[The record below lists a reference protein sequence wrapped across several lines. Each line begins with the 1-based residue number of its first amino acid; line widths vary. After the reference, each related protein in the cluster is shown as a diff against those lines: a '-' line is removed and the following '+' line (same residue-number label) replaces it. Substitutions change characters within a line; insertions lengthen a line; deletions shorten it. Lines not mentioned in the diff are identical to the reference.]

1 MRKLPFY
8 LLSAVLLIA
17 YSSCKQQNAS
27 SDDGTA
33 SFSKDSLKQHIRIL
47 ASDSFQGRKPFSPG
61 EILAVDYMKNAFK
74 NIGLEPGNGNSYLQD
89 VPMVEITP
97 NADAVMKVQSA
108 KGNFE
113 LKKMTDFVIST
124 ENTDSL
130 ISLNND
136 ELIFAGYGV
145 VAPEYHWNDYAG
157 IDVKGKVVLVLV
169 NDPGFGTSDTTIFK
183 GNTMTYYGRWTYK
196 YEEAARQG
204 AKACLIIHN
213 TAAASYPFSVVQ
225 NSWGISNLY
234 LNKQGTKEPRLA
246 LQGWVSADAAQKL
259 FAAAGKDTSLIVS
272 ANKNTFKTIS
282 FGEKLSLNVKVKAAY
297 NTSHNVIAK
306 ITGTKRPDEYII
318 YTAHW
323 DHLGIGK
330 PDENGDSIY
339 NGAID
344 NASGSAAL
352 IEMSRAFKNL
362 KVKPE
367 RTVVFLSVTAEEQG
381 LLGSAYYGQHP
392 IYALNKTVANIN
404 MDGVNAGEKTNDIVI
419 TGAGQ
424 NELEDYVAEIA
435 KTQGR
440 YLAPEA
446 HPEGGH
452 YYRSDHFSLAKVG
465 VPALDCS
472 GGIDVVGKGKE
483 YGKKLEDDYTA
494 NRYHRPADQY
504 DAKWTFDG
512 GIQDLQMLFL
522 VGKKL
527 SSETT
532 FPKWKQGSEF
542 KAIREKNK
550 PAVE

>member
-204 AKACLIIHN
+204 AKACLIIH
-213 TAAASYPFSVVQ
+213 
-225 NSWGISNLY
+225 
-234 LNKQGTKEPRLA
+234 
-246 LQGWVSADAAQKL
+246 
-259 FAAAGKDTSLIVS
+259 LI
-272 ANKNTFKTIS
+272 
-282 FGEKLSLNVKVKAAY
+282 
-297 NTSHNVIAK
+297 
-306 ITGTKRPDEYII
+306 YI
-318 YTAHW
+318 
-323 DHLGIGK
+323 
-330 PDENGDSIY
+330 
-339 NGAID
+339 
-344 NASGSAAL
+344 
-352 IEMSRAFKNL
+352 
-362 KVKPE
+362 
-367 RTVVFLSVTAEEQG
+367 
-381 LLGSAYYGQHP
+381 
-392 IYALNKTVANIN
+392 
-404 MDGVNAGEKTNDIVI
+404 
-419 TGAGQ
+419 
-424 NELEDYVAEIA
+424 
-435 KTQGR
+435 
-440 YLAPEA
+440 
-446 HPEGGH
+446 
-452 YYRSDHFSLAKVG
+452 
-465 VPALDCS
+465 
-472 GGIDVVGKGKE
+472 
-483 YGKKLEDDYTA
+483 
-494 NRYHRPADQY
+494 
-504 DAKWTFDG
+504 
-512 GIQDLQMLFL
+512 
-522 VGKKL
+522 
-527 SSETT
+527 
-532 FPKWKQGSEF
+532 
-542 KAIREKNK
+542 
-550 PAVE
+550 